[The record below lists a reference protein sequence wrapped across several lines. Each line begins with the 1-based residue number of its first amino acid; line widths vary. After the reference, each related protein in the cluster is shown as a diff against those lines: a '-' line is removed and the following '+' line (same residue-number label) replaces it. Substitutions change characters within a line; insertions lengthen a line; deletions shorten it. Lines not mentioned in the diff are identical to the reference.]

1 MLYPPPQNDTAANG
15 FNSAYSAL
23 NTAMMPMPNTNY
35 TMYTPPPQN
44 DTAANGFNSDYSAL
58 NTATNSMPCSEQ
70 GDDKS
75 KKRKT
80 YEEQNAHCILPEGSL
95 RARKGR
101 RIVGAEDE
109 NTDGPKKRNA
119 KGKGKGSRG
128 KK

>member
-1 MLYPPPQNDTAANG
+1 
-15 FNSAYSAL
+15 
-23 NTAMMPMPNTNY
+23 MP
-35 TMYTPPPQN
+35 
-44 DTAANGFNSDYSAL
+44 S
-58 NTATNSMPCSEQ
+58 SEQ

-95 RARKGR
+95 RACKGR
-101 RIVGAEDE
+101 RIEGPEDE
-109 NTDGPKKRNA
+109 NTAGPKKRNA